1 NTPAI
6 AQVSGLSPEPAVQV
20 DTDPAVQV
28 DTQGDTRPTGVDTRV
43 DTPAVRLDPA
53 AARAAIVAAYQEGL
67 SVRQAAG
74 RATRSRS
81 WVQAVYT
88 ELALA
93 ACGQHTAAA

>member
-1 NTPAI
+1 
-6 AQVSGLSPEPAVQV
+6 LPEPTVQV

-28 DTQGDTRPTGVDTRV
+28 DTQGDTRPTGVDTR
-43 DTPAVRLDPA
+43 LDPA

-67 SVRQAAG
+67 SVRQAAT